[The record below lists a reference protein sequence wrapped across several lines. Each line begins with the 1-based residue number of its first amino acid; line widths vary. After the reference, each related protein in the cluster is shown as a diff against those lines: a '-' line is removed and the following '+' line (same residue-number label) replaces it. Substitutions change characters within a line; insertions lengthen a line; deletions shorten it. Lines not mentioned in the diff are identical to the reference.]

1 MNGDE
6 IKLEQWADKKALIV
20 GSEAHGISAVSKMN
34 AHKTISIQ
42 GVGNAES
49 LNAGVAASIIISH
62 W

>member
-1 MNGDE
+1 M
-6 IKLEQWADKKALIV
+6 
-20 GSEAHGISAVSKMN
+20 GSEAHGISAASKMN
-34 AHKTISIQ
+34 AHKIMSIQ